1 MAQQETTFTI
11 KAAIEGVEGVGRLK
25 DAVKKLNNTASP
37 AARDIGKLTQATRIL
52 AGATNRTEN
61 DLRDSINIFQGVKS

>member
-25 DAVKKLNNTASP
+25 DAVKN
-37 AARDIGKLTQATRIL
+37 
-52 AGATNRTEN
+52 
-61 DLRDSINIFQGVKS
+61 